1 MVDNL
6 EGALRN
12 EWNTKDLKILTSQI
26 KDHESLLRLK
36 RRWLMDLPLSVTEL
50 KKMEEILPPNDKVLP
65 ESFIREDDVSYK
77 DIRTVIEMG
86 FEAHSCGKERQR
98 TQEDVQV
105 FNQRECL
112 QKICSLL
119 DDMSNKGLCSLIEVL
134 TGGMINFE
142 KTNLSMKRTI
152 KELLPKLTANRNN
165 ISKTKLK
172 QISQLLQDPKNFK
185 GGQLVCSTASEAYRV
200 AAIDVL
206 DRLTDFHWR
215 ARLAMHRKLNGVKS
229 YVPTLHPPRSG
240 QSTKELCRTLKH
252 MCMKFLSDL
261 RDVDEPAE
269 ELAGALGV
277 AGLTLKLLKNCPDVR
292 DFRKFSPEIEAL
304 QNDIA
309 KAIHLINLP
318 KRVSLIELKK
328 VQVLLDPNLKLSDDS
343 LRNAVR
349 GLLTEYLFE
358 CSDMGSFPDSLV
370 EAVNIINTRS
380 QFPSLKKRRSS
391 KSLSSPQEF
400 MGDVIQKEVEHV
412 LTVSA
417 LAKEVVLNIIPEH
430 EFDEDFA
437 RAYLEDFAGNNYLC
451 ISDDERVGGIPGHYE
466 LHSSDSY
473 DGKSES
479 IGETK
484 LVKSGSPSPTS
495 KAYDDCSPFC
505 SPDQGLAMSLES
517 MHILKI
523 DWDEADGSDCSLFCK
538 KSNVLDASH
547 NGVKSEEGTSSYSTN
562 PNCVSS
568 EFLLETDIV
577 SQHSRS
583 CNKYLQVQEACDAS
597 SMVAYRFVGSLLDK
611 LADIEGLKLCK
622 GNRLY
627 LGGDSSGV
635 DDSEVFDNRW
645 VTDERDACTNMSA
658 GSDWSAI
665 GPLADTRTLRLHAWE
680 QLASEE
686 ERNDWQA
693 LLEKDE
699 LKIEQKAGRVFEGW
713 EEGKIYFAPTYKYL
727 TNSDNYVIQIPTL
740 KDEHRTPAW

>member
-1 MVDNL
+1 MVDNI
-6 EGALRN
+6 EGALKN

-26 KDHESLLRLK
+26 KDNESLIRLK
-36 RRWLMDLPLSVTEL
+36 RRWLMDLPLSVKEH
-50 KKMEEILPPNDKVLP
+50 KKMEEMLPPNDKVLP
-65 ESFIREDDVSYK
+65 ESFIREDDVSYE
-77 DIRTVIEMG
+77 DIRTAIEMG
-86 FEAHSCGKERQR
+86 FGAHSCGKERQC

-105 FNQRECL
+105 FNPRECL

-134 TGGMINFE
+134 TGGMINYE

-152 KELLPKLTANRNN
+152 KELLPKVTANRNN
-165 ISKTKLK
+165 ISETKLK
-172 QISQLLQDPKNFK
+172 QISQLLQDSKNFK
-185 GGQLVCSTASEAYRV
+185 GGQLVCLTASEAYHA

-206 DRLTDFHWR
+206 ERLTDFPMR
-215 ARLAMHRKLNGVKS
+215 SLLAMRRKLNGDKS
-229 YVPTLHPPRSG
+229 YVPSLHPPRSG
-240 QSTKELCRTLKH
+240 QTHEQLCSTLKNK
-252 MCMKFLSDL
+252 CKKFLSVL

-277 AGLTLKLLKNCPDVR
+277 AGLTLKLIKNCPAVR
-292 DFRKFSPEIEAL
+292 DFWKLSPEIEAL
-304 QNDIA
+304 QNEIV

-328 VQVLLDPNLKLSDDS
+328 VQVLLDPNLELSDKS

-358 CSDMGSFPDSLV
+358 CSDMDSVPDSLV
-370 EAVNIINTRS
+370 ETVNFINTRS

-391 KSLSSPQEF
+391 KSLTSPQEF

-437 RAYLEDFAGNNYLC
+437 RAYLEDFAGNNFLC
-451 ISDDERVGGIPGHYE
+451 ISDDEQVRVIPGHYE

-479 IGETK
+479 IAETM

-495 KAYDDCSPFC
+495 KRDDDWSPFC

-517 MHILKI
+517 MHIPKI
-523 DWDEADGSDCSLFCK
+523 DRDETDGSDCLLFRK
-538 KSNVLDASH
+538 ESKVMDSSH
-547 NGVKSEEGTSSYSTN
+547 NGVKIEGDTSSYSTN

-597 SMVAYRFVGSLLDK
+597 SMVAYRFVGRLLDK
-611 LADIEGLKLCK
+611 LANIERLELYEGD
-622 GNRLY
+622 RLY

-635 DDSEVFDNRW
+635 DDSEGN
-645 VTDERDACTNMSA
+645 
-658 GSDWSAI
+658 
-665 GPLADTRTLRLHAWE
+665 
-680 QLASEE
+680 
-686 ERNDWQA
+686 
-693 LLEKDE
+693 
-699 LKIEQKAGRVFEGW
+699 
-713 EEGKIYFAPTYKYL
+713 
-727 TNSDNYVIQIPTL
+727 VILYPF
-740 KDEHRTPAW
+740 RFM